1 MLSPSV
7 LDRRP
12 PPTEGRHIMNEEL
25 RIEETEVYETPVLAE
40 AGDYT
45 EMTQGTIGVFWEGW
59 TGLRV

>member
-1 MLSPSV
+1 
-7 LDRRP
+7 
-12 PPTEGRHIMNEEL
+12 MNEEL
-25 RIEETEVYETPVLAE
+25 HIEETEVYEAPVLAE